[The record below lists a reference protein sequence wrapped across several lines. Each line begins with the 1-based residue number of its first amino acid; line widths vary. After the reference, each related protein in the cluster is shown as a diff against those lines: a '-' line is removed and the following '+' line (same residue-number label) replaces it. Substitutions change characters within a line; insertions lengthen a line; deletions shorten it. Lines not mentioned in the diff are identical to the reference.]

1 MTFLSPTVLFGLA
14 AVSIPLIIHLF
25 SKFRTQNV
33 EFSTIRFIQ
42 DLEHETIRNIKI
54 KQWIILLL
62 RMIIILALVILFS
75 RPVMEGFIPG
85 WMGAE
90 LESRIVIVLDNS
102 ASMSAKID
110 GESRL
115 SRSKNS
121 IVDMVSV
128 FGDNTLLDVYQTNP
142 PKLLYSRSIDLP
154 VLKPIIQ
161 AISPTSSNDN
171 LWTFVDSA
179 LSIIESTEPN
189 KECIIFSD
197 FQTWPDSV
205 QSVKDY
211 EHNWRYYL
219 VSQGHIQDNLSI
231 LDVQSVSR
239 VKTKNQLLKLN
250 TRILNNGS
258 IPKANIPIELFFD
271 EHRVGQVVTEFSPG
285 ISKDFLFQAF
295 PTGERLV
302 QSKIQLPSDDFI
314 LDNELVINLPIT
326 HEIKCALFSRS
337 TDNIFMLETALNS
350 INEKEEFLT
359 IERQIQPELNRLFLD
374 DIDVAIFHNVG
385 QMSDQSITDLKKFQ
399 EQGGGIIWFSG
410 RLENQ
415 PSRLEE
421 IGIPIPQ
428 RLIESN
434 SGFFK
439 AEKGE
444 YFKQLF
450 HDLNVRHVDRE
461 MPEIFTYVKVAPSR
475 SNQVLIKLN
484 NGDPF
489 LMESIGGSGHM
500 FYFSSL
506 IDLRWNDLPMRGSFI
521 PMIHKL
527 LVTAGTDDYNSD
539 PVQIDESKW
548 VALTHE
554 LLNHE
559 WELIRPS
566 GSKEKLIPDFKKK
579 GLMIKNT
586 SELGSYTIYSNGS
599 PFTSFSTSLH
609 PDEIPTDPFKK
620 AELLSIFPENNAKY
634 LENSTDFTQVF
645 NEARHGR
652 SLWKSFLLIALLSM
666 IAETILSRGTG
677 ETIKRDEN

>member
-1 MTFLSPTVLFGLA
+1 MTFLSPSVLFGLA
-14 AVSIPLIIHLF
+14 AISIPLIIHLF

-85 WMGAE
+85 WLGAE
-90 LESRIVIVLDNS
+90 LESRVVVILDNS

-115 SRSKNS
+115 SRSKKS
-121 IVDMVSV
+121 IVDMVPL
-128 FGDNTLLDVYQTNP
+128 FGENSRLDVYQTNP
-142 PKLLYSRSIDLP
+142 PKLVYSGSIELP
-154 VLKPIIQ
+154 SLKPIIQ
-161 AISPTSSNDN
+161 AISPTSSNDQ
-171 LWTFVDSA
+171 LWFFIDST
-179 LSIIESTEPN
+179 LSKVESREPN

-205 QSVKDY
+205 QFFKNS
-211 EHNWRYYL
+211 EQGWRYYL
-219 VSQGHIQDNLSI
+219 VSQGIIQDNLSI

-250 TRILNNGS
+250 TRILNNGAAS
-258 IPKANIPIELFFD
+258 KANIPIELFFD

-285 ISKDFLFQAF
+285 MSKDFLFQAF
-295 PTGERLV
+295 PTGEKLV
-302 QSKIQLPSDDFI
+302 QSKIQLPNDDYD
-314 LDNELVINLPIT
+314 LDNEFVINLPIT

-350 INEKEEFLT
+350 INEKEDILT
-359 IERQIQPELNRLFLD
+359 IESRIQPEVNRLFLD

-385 QMSDQSITDLKKFQ
+385 QLSDQSITDLQIFQ
-399 EQGGGIIWFSG
+399 EKGGGIIWFGG
-410 RLENQ
+410 RMDNQ
-415 PSRLEE
+415 PSRLQD

-428 RLIESN
+428 KLIESK

-444 YFKQLF
+444 QFNQLF

-461 MPEIFTYVKVAPSR
+461 MPEIFTYLKVAPSH
-475 SNQVLIKLN
+475 SNQVFIKLS

-489 LMESIGGSGHM
+489 LMENVSGAGHV

-539 PVQIDESKW
+539 PVQIDNTKW

-554 LLNHE
+554 LLNQE
-559 WELIRPS
+559 WELVRPS
-566 GSKEKLIPDFKKK
+566 GSKEKLIPDFQKN

-586 SELGSYTIYSNGS
+586 SELGSYTIYSNGN

-609 PDEIPTDPFKK
+609 PDEFPTDPFNK
-620 AELLSIFPENNAKY
+620 AELLSLFPEKNVKY
-634 LENSTDFTQVF
+634 LENSTEFTQAF
-645 NEARHGR
+645 NEARHGK
-652 SLWKSFLLIALLSM
+652 SLWKTFLLIALISM
-666 IAETILSRGTG
+666 IAETILSRGSG
-677 ETIKRDEN
+677 ETIKRGKN